1 MVRCLAGCTLRLWMN
16 TLTSTRRWIRPVTSL
31 PVRAWS
37 WKIQFR
43 LTRCSV
49 IRSQPGNRTY
59 TLQPYIVPTYTL
71 YLPIHCTYLYIV
83 PTYTLYLPIHCTYL
97 YIVPTHTLYLPIHC
111 TYPYI
116 VPTYTLY
123 LPIHCTYLYIV
134 PTYTLYLPI
143 HCTHQHI
150 VPSYTLKLLIAPLH
164 SNDTSFCCTHTL
176 YQSAAII
183 LPLHSF
189 IHCTNPFQPSIVS
202 LHSNRRLYLYI
213 LVADCN

>member
-71 YLPIHCTYLYIV
+71 YLPIHCTYLYIA
-83 PTYTLYLPIHCTYL
+83 
-97 YIVPTHTLYLPIHC
+97 
-111 TYPYI
+111 
-116 VPTYTLY
+116 
-123 LPIHCTYLYIV
+123 

-176 YQSAAII
+176 YQSAALI